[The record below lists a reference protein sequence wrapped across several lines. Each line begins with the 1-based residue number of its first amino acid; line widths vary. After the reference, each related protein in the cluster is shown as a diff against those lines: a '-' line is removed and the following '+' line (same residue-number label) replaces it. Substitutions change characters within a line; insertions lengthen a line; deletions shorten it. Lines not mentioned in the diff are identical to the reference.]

1 MRTSLPVFHWI
12 GINQSLPFRALSF
25 APITANCKCQR
36 VAKAKGPGRGRRQG
50 HFGAAWWPGQPRCS
64 EAGAGQSR
72 RAERVGS
79 GAVPRGAGTGSGAP
93 GTSAERRPG
102 LRWLPAP
109 RPSPPRSRDGL
120 FGREGGRGL
129 PFLREVPSLARETF
143 YVPVRE
149 RQLVALTEVRGVFGF
164 SRTSLLLHL
173 PPRPEF
179 PLPFCSE
186 LRFICVW
193 RKGWGGRLVG
203 GCSVFCQRSSAK
215 GEPRLGEGTRI
226 NK

>member
-1 MRTSLPVFHWI
+1 MEQPGGRVSRGAPRP
-12 GINQSLPFRALSF
+12 GQGRAGGLSGW
-25 APITANCKCQR
+25 AA
-36 VAKAKGPGRGRRQG
+36 GPCREGPAQ
-50 HFGAAWWPGQPRCS
+50 GAALPAQVR
-64 EAGAGQSR
+64 
-72 RAERVGS
+72 S
-79 GAVPRGAGTGSGAP
+79 GA
-93 GTSAERRPG
+93 PG